1 MSSIISVK
9 KLGKSFWIDAGKK
22 RSKDESQGLERGS
35 LSARLSSLV
44 PAKKEFWALRDI
56 NFEVNEGESVGIIGP
71 NGAGKSTLLKILS
84 RITMPTEGELQ
95 INGTVC
101 SLLQVGAGFHNELTG
116 RENIFLN
123 GSILGLNENFVKE
136 HVDEIIDFS
145 ELQDFIDVPI
155 KYYSSGM
162 RVRLG
167 FSIAANLDPQIFM
180 LDEVLAVG
188 DTAFRK
194 KCMARLNNEIING
207 KTLIYV
213 SHSMEQVKALVSR
226 CIVIENGSI
235 TFDGSTNDGVTR
247 YQDAVEKKQAGRL
260 QFSDNPDLDAQII
273 SVFCETVEG
282 DEQDLFSIG
291 DEVVITLLFKV
302 WRPIA
307 DKKLEVLVSICDE
320 TDRFIATASS
330 DDTGSSYNFETVEA
344 HFLRITLPSHFF
356 NSRKFRIRP
365 VINIDGKAHHNHP
378 RFGQYLVLEYR
389 DQMEKES
396 NGAEIGRGSAILS
409 KKFEIVGGSLES
421 HVEGLE
427 NTSR

>member
-1 MSSIISVK
+1 M
-9 KLGKSFWIDAGKK
+9 
-22 RSKDESQGLERGS
+22 
-35 LSARLSSLV
+35 
-44 PAKKEFWALRDI
+44 
-56 NFEVNEGESVGIIGP
+56 
-71 NGAGKSTLLKILS
+71 
-84 RITMPTEGELQ
+84 
-95 INGTVC
+95 
-101 SLLQVGAGFHNELTG
+101 QVGAGFHNELTG

-123 GSILGLNENFVKE
+123 GSILGLSENFVKE

-145 ELQDFIDVPI
+145 ELNDFIDMPI

-291 DEVVITLLFKV
+291 DEVVITLHFKV
-302 WRPIA
+302 RRPIA
-307 DKKLEVLVSICDE
+307 DKKLEVLVTICDE

-330 DDTGSSYNFETVEA
+330 DDAGSSYNFETVEA
-344 HFLRITLPSHFF
+344 HFLRITLPSHLFGT
-356 NSRKFRIRP
+356 RKFRIRP

-389 DQMEKES
+389 DQMEQES